1 MKTTSYGMDIISYL
15 APKIWDLI
23 PEEIQNSKSLG
34 NFKMKIRLWVPDK
47 WSCNLCKV
55 YVQNVGYLNSY
66 FLVYNIFIVLLA
78 YIVNFN

>member
-47 WSCNLCKV
+47 
-55 YVQNVGYLNSY
+55 
-66 FLVYNIFIVLLA
+66 
-78 YIVNFN
+78 